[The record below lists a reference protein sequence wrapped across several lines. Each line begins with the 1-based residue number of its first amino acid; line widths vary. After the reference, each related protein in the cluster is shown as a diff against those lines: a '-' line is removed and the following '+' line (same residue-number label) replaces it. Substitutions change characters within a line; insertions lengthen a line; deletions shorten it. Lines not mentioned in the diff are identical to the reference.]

1 MKLGIVGTGTIARE
15 VLPLLRGWGIEPR
28 ALCGTPRSKDAVEE
42 LCRANDIKEGCC
54 IYGKMLSAPDVDTVY
69 VAVPNHLHYDFARQA
84 LRAGKH
90 VIVEK
95 PMTSNDREAA
105 ELVRL
110 AKERSLYLFEAIST
124 AYLPNY
130 QKIRELLP
138 RIGEVK
144 IVACNFSQY
153 SRRYDEFRK
162 GNILPVFDPEKA
174 GGALMDLNLYNLH
187 YIMGL
192 FGSPKSVRYQANIE
206 RGIDTSGVVTMD
218 YGSFQAIAIAAKDC
232 SAPAS
237 YVIQGAEGYIQQSTP
252 ANFCGAVTL
261 RMNDGREEVYDEQP
275 VNRLEP
281 EFRHFLTEIDSGD
294 RANCYE
300 MLSQSIAVSKTQTEA
315 RMGAKI
321 YFPSDV
327 DGMV

>member
-69 VAVPNHLHYDFARQA
+69 VAVPNHLHCDFARQA

-138 RIGEVK
+138 RIGKVK

-237 YVIQGAEGYIQQSTP
+237 YVIQGTEGYIQQSTP

-261 RMNDGREEVYDEQP
+261 RLNDGTEEVYDEQP
-275 VNRLEP
+275 MSRMEP
-281 EFRHFLTEIDSGD
+281 EFRHFLREIDSGD
-294 RANCYE
+294 RSNCYE
-300 MLSQSIAVSKTQTEA
+300 MLSQSVAVSKAQTEA

-321 YFPSDV
+321 YFPSDGE
-327 DGMV
+327 GMV